1 MRKFLEE
8 YGFVILIAIVVILL
22 VVMASPIGSTIKVS
36 VLNIVDSFGSKTVA
50 KIDKA
55 DKEVIITLKG
65 SELIIESKSETDKY
79 IAILRGYQGGKEVS
93 VASTDNKLICTDNMT
108 NTATF
113 DDATGSAET
122 ADGIAKFIIE
132 NGLKLDQNTK
142 YYIEI
147 MNIGTGERII
157 SDAKVTNPQQL
168 IANINFN
175 GLVQGDFSS
184 KGNLVTINDTQYRV
198 LEVNGTQVKVLS
210 TESIRTSS
218 FNTSKITVSFGNH
231 TGLKYA
237 DSALDHS
244 MITFYNNLPSTIK
257 KAIVPQ
263 TIYQSMYSYI
273 NPIRSTDKITEI
285 EIGQRFV
292 YALDVD
298 DVIDYLGEYSSGEPY
313 VLNEMFFNT
322 TSLSSNIAWL
332 RSVVS
337 GNSNYALFV
346 NGNSGRLNEAS
357 WAHSGGVYPAF
368 VLDLSLLG

>member
-1 MRKFLEE
+1 MKKFLEE
-8 YGFVILIAIVVILL
+8 YGWTIMLAIVVIL
-22 VVMASPIGSTIKVS
+22 MISITSPLGTSIKGSIT
-36 VLNIVDSFGSKTVA
+36 NIVNGFGA
-50 KIDKA
+50 KANFERID
-55 DKEVIITLKG
+55 
-65 SELIIESKSETDKY
+65 
-79 IAILRGYQGGKEVS
+79 
-93 VASTDNKLICTDNMT
+93 N
-108 NTATF
+108 
-113 DDATGSAET
+113 TGSVSDDSGEQ
-122 ADGIAKFIIE
+122 
-132 NGLKLDQNTK
+132 LDLT
-142 YYIEI
+142 
-147 MNIGTGERII
+147 
-157 SDAKVTNPQQL
+157 
-168 IANINFN
+168 NINIA
-175 GLVQGDFSS
+175 GVVGDFST

-218 FNTSKITVSFGNH
+218 FNTSNITVSFGNH

-313 VLNEMFFNT
+313 VLNEMFFGT
-322 TSLSSNIAWL
+322 TSSTFNIAWL

-337 GNSNYALFV
+337 DNSNHALFV
-346 NGNSGRLNEAS
+346 NGNFGCLSEVS

-368 VLDLSLLG
+368 VLNLSLLS